1 MGLNDAAESTAKR
14 KTNMRISLGRAAAAL
29 AAVVILL
36 NAVPASAQT
45 QGMERRNERRNVRQ
59 GARAAKQA
67 CKAGDEKS
75 RPECRQMKRSFK
87 HHARHGG
94 TTEAPQANPAH

>member
-1 MGLNDAAESTAKR
+1 
-14 KTNMRISLGRAAAAL
+14 MRISLGKAAAAL
-29 AAVVILL
+29 AAVAMFLS
-36 NAVPASAQT
+36 AVPAFAQT

-67 CKAGDEKS
+67 CKAGDEKT
-75 RPECRQMKRSFK
+75 RPECRQLKRSMK

-94 TTEAPQANPAH
+94 TTSAPPENPAQ

>member
-1 MGLNDAAESTAKR
+1 
-14 KTNMRISLGRAAAAL
+14 MRTSLGKAAAAL
-29 AAVVILL
+29 AAVAMLL

-67 CKAGDEKS
+67 CKAGDEKT
-75 RPECRQMKRSFK
+75 RAECRQLKRSTK

-94 TTEAPQANPAH
+94 TTSAPPANPAQ

>member
-1 MGLNDAAESTAKR
+1 
-14 KTNMRISLGRAAAAL
+14 MRISLGKAAAVL
-29 AAVVILL
+29 AAVVMLL

-75 RPECRQMKRSFK
+75 RPECRQMKRSIK
-87 HHARHGG
+87 QHSRHGG
-94 TTEAPQANPAH
+94 TTEVPPANPAQ